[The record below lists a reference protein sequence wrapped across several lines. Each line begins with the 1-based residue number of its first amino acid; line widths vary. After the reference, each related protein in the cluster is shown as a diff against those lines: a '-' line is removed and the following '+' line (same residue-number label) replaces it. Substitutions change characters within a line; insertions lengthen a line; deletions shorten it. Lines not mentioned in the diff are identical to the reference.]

1 MKEKNMWNVLI
12 EVKTT
17 KEQIDIRC
25 YADSKEEG
33 IEKAIVMAIN
43 AGEIETSNDVNILKA
58 YFRK

>member
-1 MKEKNMWNVLI
+1 MWNVLI
-12 EVKTT
+12 EVKAT

-25 YADSKEEG
+25 YADSKKEG

>member
-1 MKEKNMWNVLI
+1 MWNVLI

-25 YADSKEEG
+25 YADSKKEG